1 MPFCS
6 VEDAVRDIRE
16 GKMVIVVD
24 DEDRENEGDV
34 VMAAQRVTPEAIN
47 FMETHARGWVCVP
60 MTAERLE
67 QLDLPPMVQR
77 NNTRHGTAF
86 TITVDARHGTT
97 TGISV
102 ADQSATI
109 RTLVNPASKPSDLL
123 RPGHVRPLRANPGGV
138 LKRAGHTE
146 ATVDLAKLAGLSPV
160 GVLCEIKNADGS

>member
-1 MPFCS
+1 MSFCS
-6 VEDAVRDIRE
+6 IEDALRDIRE

-24 DEDRENEGDV
+24 DEDRENEGDL

-86 TITVDARHGTT
+86 TITVDARYGTT

-102 ADQSATI
+102 ADQAVTI
-109 RTLVNPASKPSDLL
+109 QVLVDPHAKPADLL
-123 RPGHVRPLRANPGGV
+123 RPGH
-138 LKRAGHTE
+138 
-146 ATVDLAKLAGLSPV
+146 
-160 GVLCEIKNADGS
+160 

>member
-6 VEDAVRDIRE
+6 VEDALRDIRE

-34 VMAAQRVTPEAIN
+34 VMAAERVTPEAIN
-47 FMETHARGWVCVP
+47 FMATYARGWVCVP

-67 QLDLPPMVQR
+67 HLDLPPMVQR

-86 TITVDARHGTT
+86 TITVDARYGTT

-102 ADQSATI
+102 GDQAVTI
-109 RTLVNPASKPSDLL
+109 QVLSDPHAKPPDLPRPWPERPLPANPA
-123 RPGHVRPLRANPGGV
+123 RV
-138 LKRAGHTE
+138 LKLAAHTSS
-146 ATVDLAKLAGLSPV
+146 AVDLANLAGLPAAV
-160 GVLCEIKNADGS
+160 VLCEIKIL

>member
-6 VEDAVRDIRE
+6 VEDALRDIRE

-24 DEDRENEGDV
+24 DEDRENEGDL
-34 VMAAQRVTPEAIN
+34 VMAADRVTPEAIN

-60 MTAERLE
+60 MLPDRLE

-77 NNTRHGTAF
+77 NTTRHGTAF

-102 ADQSATI
+102 ADQAITI
-109 RTLVNPASKPSDLL
+109 RALVNPKSKPSDLL
-123 RPGHVRPLRANPGGV
+123 RPGHVRPLRPNPPGV
-138 LKRAGHTE
+138 LTPA
-146 ATVDLAKLAGLSPV
+146 
-160 GVLCEIKNADGS
+160 